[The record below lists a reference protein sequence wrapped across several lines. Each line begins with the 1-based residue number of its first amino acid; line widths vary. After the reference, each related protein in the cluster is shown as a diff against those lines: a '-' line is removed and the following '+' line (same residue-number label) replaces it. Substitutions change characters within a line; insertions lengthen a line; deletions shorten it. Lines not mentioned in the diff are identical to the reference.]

1 MAQPNREI
9 KVAVSIDARAARI
22 AIKRVLRAAE
32 EANRELARLEA
43 RLEDAERRL
52 LSLYGI
58 RLEVEK

>member
-1 MAQPNREI
+1 MAQSREI
-9 KVAVSIDARAARI
+9 KVAISIDGRAARI
-22 AIKRVLRAAE
+22 AVKRVLRAAE

-43 RLEDAERRL
+43 HLEDAERRL